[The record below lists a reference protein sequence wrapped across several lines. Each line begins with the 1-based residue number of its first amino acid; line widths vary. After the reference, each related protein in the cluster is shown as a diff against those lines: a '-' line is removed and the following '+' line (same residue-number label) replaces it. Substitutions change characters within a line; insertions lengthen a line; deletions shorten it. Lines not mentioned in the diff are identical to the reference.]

1 MCGSATPASEEG
13 EEEGRKRG
21 GRGEEER
28 RKRGGDE
35 HMRGRGESKVSL
47 TRIMESVIS
56 GRSSSTSVLRMGQP
70 LPMKCIPS
78 AVSWV
83 QPERS
88 RCTRRRQPLPAT
100 MECSPLVVKWVQ

>member
-1 MCGSATPASEEG
+1 M
-13 EEEGRKRG
+13 
-21 GRGEEER
+21 
-28 RKRGGDE
+28 
-35 HMRGRGESKVSL
+35 RGESKVSL

-100 MECSPLVVKWVQ
+100 MECSPLVVKWVQLERLR